1 MVIYLAHNE
10 NSKSDEIQNKE
21 NSFMSVYD
29 TQLID
34 DSADVKHESFYDDDV
49 DSAFCGITNPSFTD
63 LNTQENDGNQSL
75 IG

>member
-1 MVIYLAHNE
+1 MVIYLAQNE
-10 NSKSDEIQNKE
+10 NSKSDEMQNKE
-21 NSFMSVYD
+21 NSFISD
-29 TQLID
+29 IQLID
-34 DSADVKHESFYDDDV
+34 DYSADVKRESFYDDDV

>member
-1 MVIYLAHNE
+1 MVIYLAQNE
-10 NSKSDEIQNKE
+10 NSKSDEMQNKE
-21 NSFMSVYD
+21 NSFISD

-34 DSADVKHESFYDDDV
+34 DYSADVKRESFYDDDV

>member
-1 MVIYLAHNE
+1 MVIYLAQNE
-10 NSKSDEIQNKE
+10 NSKSDEMQNKE
-21 NSFMSVYD
+21 NSFISD
-29 TQLID
+29 IQLID
-34 DSADVKHESFYDDDV
+34 DSADIKRESFYDDDV

>member
-1 MVIYLAHNE
+1 MVIYLAQNE
-10 NSKSDEIQNKE
+10 NSKSDEMQSKE
-21 NSFMSVYD
+21 NSFISD
-29 TQLID
+29 IQLID
-34 DSADVKHESFYDDDV
+34 DYSADVKRESFYDDDV